1 MSVPIYR
8 FKFSESFAE
17 SVFYFSKVHQYDDRK
32 VLKEEWKKWVEENEE
47 DYQREVQ
54 RLKDMGYE
62 GDAEDKIYKSARY
75 YYRKKST
82 IPTEPTTRRRYIST
96 SSSLIEQMD
105 QHIFKRLS
113 DCCNKPSDMY
123 EDFCNEY
130 MEEISQ
136 ELRMVDDGK
145 KIKKTYKN
153 RYFLIVKKRRE
164 ERVGLGSVISN
175 IISLE
180 NIISENDDII
190 QV

>member
-1 MSVPIYR
+1 MTVPIYR

-32 VLKEEWKKWVEENEE
+32 VFKEEWKKWVEENEE
-47 DYQREVQ
+47 EYKREVQ
-54 RLKDMGYE
+54 RLKELGYD

-82 IPTEPTTRRRYIST
+82 IPSEPTTRRKYIPM

-105 QHIFKRLS
+105 QHIFKQLTA
-113 DCCNKPSDMY
+113 CCNKPADMY

-130 MEEISQ
+130 MEEVSQ
-136 ELRMVDDGK
+136 ELRMDDGK
-145 KIKKTYKN
+145 NIKKTYKN

-164 ERVGLGSVISN
+164 EREGLGSVISN

-180 NIISENDDII
+180 NTISENDDII